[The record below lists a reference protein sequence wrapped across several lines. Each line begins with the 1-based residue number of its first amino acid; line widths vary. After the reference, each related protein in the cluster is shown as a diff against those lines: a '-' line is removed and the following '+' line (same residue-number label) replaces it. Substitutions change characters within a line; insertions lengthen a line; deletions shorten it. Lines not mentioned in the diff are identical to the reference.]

1 MCSLCPRPAPPM
13 AAGCGRERPT
23 NSANEAQEIHPGVA
37 GRGRGKDWSHGFD
50 LSPRSV
56 PRDRLEGVAAAPD
69 GPTCE
74 CHCREVGMA

>member
-1 MCSLCPRPAPPM
+1 MRPLILPS
-13 AAGCGRERPT
+13 AADGGRARSERPT

-37 GRGRGKDWSHGFD
+37 GRGRGKDWPHGFD

-56 PRDRLEGVAAAPD
+56 PGDRLEGVAAAPD